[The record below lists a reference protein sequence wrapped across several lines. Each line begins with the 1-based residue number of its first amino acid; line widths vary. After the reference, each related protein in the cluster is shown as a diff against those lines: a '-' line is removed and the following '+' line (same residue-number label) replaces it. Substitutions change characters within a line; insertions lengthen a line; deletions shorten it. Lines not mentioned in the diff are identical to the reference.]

1 MEAGPSTSD
10 PDAPFDRGHGR
21 PYHGDRFT
29 AGCAHRL
36 FGRDFRVKRAPFLA
50 AGFVALAALLGGC
63 GAAESLNPAGWF
75 SSSETEKKG
84 AEETQAVEPARA
96 SAPDWDA
103 LREKMA
109 DGLIADRENARHT
122 GEPIPRQSDQLT
134 APPRASTEG
143 AR

>member
-1 MEAGPSTSD
+1 
-10 PDAPFDRGHGR
+10 
-21 PYHGDRFT
+21 
-29 AGCAHRL
+29 
-36 FGRDFRVKRAPFLA
+36 VKRAPFVA
-50 AGFVALAALLGGC
+50 AGLVALAVLLGAC